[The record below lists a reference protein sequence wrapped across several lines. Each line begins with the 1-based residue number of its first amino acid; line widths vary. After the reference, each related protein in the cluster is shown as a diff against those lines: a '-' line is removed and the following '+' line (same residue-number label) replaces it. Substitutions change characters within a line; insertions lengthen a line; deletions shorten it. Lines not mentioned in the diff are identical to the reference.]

1 MCFLMKKS
9 KLVLLALGFS
19 FLGLGQTEL
28 GGYPKFNMWDHVSEE
43 KAKKTMIKE
52 GRTYLY
58 IWYDLDKDT
67 LIDALAVY
75 NPLEDNHPG
84 PDGEKNALF
93 LYMGLDKKK
102 IPDYV
107 LTDDDENGTLE
118 SFDKGRY
125 IRKGIRK
132 MIREKMREE
141 IESNKK
147 PEYEV

>member
-1 MCFLMKKS
+1 MKKS
-9 KLVLLALGFS
+9 KLVLLTLGFS

-75 NPLEDNHPG
+75 NPLEDNHSSL
-84 PDGEKNALF
+84 DGEKNALF
-93 LYMGLDKKK
+93 LYIGLDKKK
-102 IPDYV
+102 IPDY
-107 LTDDDENGTLE
+107 LLIDDDENGTLE
-118 SFDKGRY
+118 TFVKGRN
-125 IRKGIRK
+125 IRKRIRK
-132 MIREKMREE
+132 MIRKEMREKIE
-141 IESNKK
+141 ESNKK